1 MRAYVYKKSIVDTA
15 LQAKLKGSP
24 EGCDRI
30 GSSRKEVA
38 QSHLLFTKKPKVL
51 VAISCLTWCYSIS
64 ITLYHHKATLPAIPK
79 SSVAVA
85 IPNAWKTRLSVG
97 SVIVLFPFSKR
108 EICARCTPIRSPSY
122 SWVRFCALRALRIA
136 SPK

>member
-38 QSHLLFTKKPKVL
+38 QSHLLFTKKLKFL
-51 VAISCLTWCYSIS
+51 
-64 ITLYHHKATLPAIPK
+64 
-79 SSVAVA
+79 
-85 IPNAWKTRLSVG
+85 
-97 SVIVLFPFSKR
+97 
-108 EICARCTPIRSPSY
+108 
-122 SWVRFCALRALRIA
+122 
-136 SPK
+136 